1 MAELLDGKKVAEEI
15 TARVREK
22 ADRLTAAGI
31 LPTLAIIR
39 VGEDPGDMSYER
51 GAKKRAEK
59 AGVSVK
65 EFHFSDDACQEELMD
80 TLRQINRD
88 ESIHGL
94 LMLRPLPK
102 HLDEAG
108 LCEMLDPAKDVDG
121 ITSGSLAGVFMDT
134 GQGYPPCTAEACM
147 AILDH
152 YGVDLKGMKV
162 VVMGRSLVIGKPVA
176 MMVMKRHAT
185 ITMLHSRTR
194 EEDFRAAARDADI
207 IIAAMGRA
215 KAVGSD
221 QLGEDQI
228 LIDVGI
234 NMDDEGRLCGD
245 IDPDAAE
252 SRAKSRT
259 PVPGGVGSVTTAIL
273 MKHVVEAAE
282 KV

>member
-65 EFHFSDDACQEELMD
+65 EFRFSDDACQEELMD